1 MKDPISK
8 KQLREFGLLIGF
20 GFPFFIGW
28 FLPLVIGHE
37 FRSWTIWVG
46 AIGLFAGL
54 CAPQLLK
61 YPYKFWMI
69 IGHVLGWFNSHV
81 ILGLVFILLL
91 QPIAFIMRLFGYDPL
106 RTKRIREVSYR
117 ENRKNQITD
126 LTRIF

>member
-1 MKDPISK
+1 MIN
-8 KQLREFGLLIGF
+8 I
-20 GFPFFIGW
+20 
-28 FLPLVIGHE
+28 
-37 FRSWTIWVG
+37 
-46 AIGLFAGL
+46 
-54 CAPQLLK
+54 K